1 MFRYRACSDLG
12 TPTHM
17 VGVCV
22 LNPNLPD
29 AKLAQMARATHTC
42 AICGHIIRHDCPAEL
57 RFLACCHARE
67 HEVLA

>member
-12 TPTHM
+12 APTFI

-22 LNPNLPD
+22 LNPNKSD
-29 AKLAQMARATHTC
+29 ATLAKMARTTHTC
-42 AICGHIIRHDCPAEL
+42 PVCGHITRHDIPAEL